1 MDQQLQSYIGQIQI
15 GEEQNYKNLT
25 TYPVLL
31 KRLGDGSAFG
41 FASMCGLCP
50 GLRRNSTFVGVCQ
63 EYKFR

>member
-31 KRLGDGSAFG
+31 KRLSLLDYITLDEALSQGLIEIAEIDRDGSVPNG
-41 FASMCGLCP
+41 
-50 GLRRNSTFVGVCQ
+50 
-63 EYKFR
+63 